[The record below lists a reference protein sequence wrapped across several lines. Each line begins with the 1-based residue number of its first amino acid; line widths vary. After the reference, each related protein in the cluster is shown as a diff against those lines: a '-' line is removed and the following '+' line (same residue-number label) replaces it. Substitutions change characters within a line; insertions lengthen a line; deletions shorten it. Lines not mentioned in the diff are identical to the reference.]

1 MRTHLL
7 TTAAALLAAMPAHA
21 QDATWSTAPANS
33 DFNTAANWMPA
44 TVPTGTAFFAAST
57 ITGLTFNPGAVNSL
71 VGFTFNAGAP
81 AYSFSLGTASTLT
94 FTGAGIVNNSSNA
107 PTFSLPFTSLLAF
120 ANSSTAGNASITNS
134 GTNAVTQFLNSST
147 AANATITNT
156 NSGFTAFNN
165 SSTAG
170 NAIITSGSGGFAS
183 FLGSSTAG
191 NAIITA
197 NFLGFTTFGN
207 TTTAGNATITAN
219 LGGTTSFANS
229 STAGNATLIAN
240 NGGTTLFTNSSTA
253 GNATVVTNFG
263 GTTQFSQFSTGGNAA
278 FTTQAGGV
286 FDMSGVFFGMTA
298 GSIAGG
304 GSYFLGSNALIVG
317 GNNLSTTVDGTIS
330 DGGASGGRGGSLVK
344 VGTGILSLA
353 GTNTYTGATVV
364 NSGVLVV
371 NGSIASSSLTRVN
384 SGAVLL
390 GSGTVGSTVVNA
402 GGVLVPG
409 NSPGT
414 MTVAGDLTIQRNAF
428 YVVQVNP
435 QTASSMNVSGSASLD
450 GTVAAVFFPGT
461 YLARS
466 YTILTADNRRT
477 GRFEDLATFGLPRN
491 FRARL
496 DYFNNSVELNL
507 RAQLIGDGGLFPF
520 QPIVLPPIPG
530 LPSTPEDPP
539 APPLPPFTSNE
550 LN

>member
-1 MRTHLL
+1 MCTHLL

-44 TVPTGTAFFAAST
+44 TVPTGTAFFGAST
-57 ITGLTFNPGAVNSL
+57 ITGLTFHPGAVNSL
-71 VGFTFNAGAP
+71 GGFTFNAWAP

-191 NAIITA
+191 NATIP
-197 NFLGFTTFGN
+197 GFTTFGN

-278 FTTQAGGV
+278 FTTPAGGV

-304 GSYFLGSNALIVG
+304 GTYFLGSNALIVG

-330 DGGASGGRGGSLVK
+330 DGGASGGTGGSLVK
-344 VGTGILSLA
+344 VGPGILTLA
-353 GTNTYTGATVV
+353 GTNTYTGATIV
-364 NSGVLVV
+364 NAGVLAV
-371 NGSIASSSLTRVN
+371 NGSIARSSLTTVN
-384 SGAVLL
+384 SGAVLF

-402 GGVLVPG
+402 GGFLVPG

-414 MTVAGDLTIQRNAF
+414 MTVAGDLTIQRNAL
-428 YVVQVNP
+428 YVVQVTP
-435 QTASSMNVSGSASLD
+435 AD
-450 GTVAAVFFPGT
+450 GFEHQCERQR
-461 YLARS
+461 LAGRH
-466 YTILTADNRRT
+466 RR
-477 GRFEDLATFGLPRN
+477 GRLLPRH
-491 FRARL
+491 L
-496 DYFNNSVELNL
+496 S
-507 RAQLIGDGGLFPF
+507 RAQLHNFDGRQPAHGQVRGSGD
-520 QPIVLPPIPG
+520 IR
-530 LPSTPEDPP
+530 P
-539 APPLPPFTSNE
+539 AAQLQG
-550 LN
+550 